1 MGELSLDEL
10 DRITPFYINTKFN
23 GMTGRLYATK
33 DDCVFT
39 GHHKI
44 IHQIPFKFIRNIS
57 MPKSMQNNEQGTIE
71 LADDSQIYSYSI
83 DDDQTS
89 AEEVFYYL
97 KGKLLNK
104 KQIDSFIRD
113 KVTLLEFESKKMF
126 PPSIIARFEAAP
138 NLLYPGEKIQGAL
151 QGRYCPSFS
160 KHSYGVLTITDKRI
174 FFFDHTGR
182 IEKDMERSEYKSMR
196 IINSFNNFT
205 DGHGR
210 KTYSIE
216 FNDSDFIVSVK
227 TSRHIKIEMFY
238 KVLEPIKK
246 LDESF

>member
-10 DRITPFYINTKFN
+10 EKITPFYINTKFN

-39 GHHKI
+39 GHQKI
-44 IHQIPFKFIRNIS
+44 IHQIPFKFIKKIS
-57 MPKSMQNNEQGTIE
+57 MPRTQQNGTIE
-71 LADDSQIYSYSI
+71 LSDDGQTYSYSI

-97 KGKLLNK
+97 KGKLLTQN
-104 KQIDSFIRD
+104 QIDHFLEE
-113 KVTLLEFESKKMF
+113 KVSLLEFESKKMF
-126 PPSIIARFEAAP
+126 SPSIIARFQATP
-138 NLLYPGEKIQGAL
+138 NLLSHKEKILGAL

-160 KHSYGVLTITDKRI
+160 KHSYGVLAITDKRI
-174 FFFDHTGR
+174 IFFDQSGN
-182 IEKDMERSEYKSMR
+182 IEKDMERSEYKSIR
-196 IINSFNNFT
+196 IINCFKNFT

-210 KTYSIE
+210 KTYSVE

-238 KVLEPIKK
+238 KILEPTKV